1 MNPRIEQK
9 IPFDI
14 IDYPSILKWI
24 KDNKGTI
31 LFPRRIITS
40 RYFDNFRLEM
50 FHETQEGIIPR
61 KKIRIRNY
69 GTRKLNELKNHFS
82 FEYKLSTDN
91 IRFKNEKK
99 IINYNQFLELSNF
112 GIEDKNYGTCFPIID
127 ISYEREYF
135 FVKDIRLTLD
145 TSIEYD
151 GSSNFLKENLN
162 QIFVKDK
169 VCVCEIKCEFNYE
182 ANKLLN
188 DFPFQR
194 SQFSKYE
201 RGIELL
207 EISEKFALIN
217 K

>member
-24 KDNKGTI
+24 KNNNGTI

-40 RYFDNFRLEM
+40 RYFDNIRLEM

-69 GTRKLNELKNHFS
+69 GSRNLNEIQNDFS
-82 FEYKLSTDN
+82 LEYKLSTDN
-91 IRFKNEKK
+91 MRLKNERKF
-99 IINYNQFLELSNF
+99 INNEAFLKFSNF
-112 GIEDKNYGTCFPIID
+112 GIDDKKYGICFPILD

-135 FVKDIRLTLD
+135 FVKDVRLTVD

-151 GSSNFLKENLN
+151 GNSNFLKESLKHN
-162 QIFVKDK
+162 FFRDK
-169 VCVCEIKCEFNYE
+169 ICVCEIKSEFNYE
-182 ANKLLN
+182 ANQLLN

-194 SQFSKYE
+194 IKFSKYE

-207 EISEKFALIN
+207 EIFENFGVLN